1 MVADPVWVLLE
12 EDSLVHSHLLAGL
25 GLHSVGDGNV
35 GGGAKLFQSVHKASM
50 LVKGPLSGG
59 ADCLG
64 VLVPIVAGFC
74 CVLVSDVLA
83 ERAFGYSTS
92 SQYGQRRP

>member
-1 MVADPVWVLLE
+1 MGLSGRRRMVADPVWIVPE

-25 GLHSVGDGNV
+25 GSYSVGDGNV
-35 GGGAKLFQSVHKASM
+35 GGVSKLFQSIHKTSM
-50 LVKGPLSGG
+50 LVKGSLSGG

-64 VLVPIVAGFC
+64 ILILIVACLC

-83 ERAFGYSTS
+83 ERAFGW
-92 SQYGQRRP
+92 